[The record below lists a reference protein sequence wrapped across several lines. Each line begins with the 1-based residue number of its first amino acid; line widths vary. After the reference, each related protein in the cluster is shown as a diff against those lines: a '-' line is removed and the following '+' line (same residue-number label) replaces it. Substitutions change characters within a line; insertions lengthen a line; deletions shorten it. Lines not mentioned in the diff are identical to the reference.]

1 MIDLLF
7 LEQDPETPALAK
19 RMKAAAGTGSTI
31 GMTERHDDPR
41 RSLDASRPSGKPV

>member
-19 RMKAAAGTGSTI
+19 LKAGAGTGSTT
-31 GMTERHDDPR
+31 GMTERHDDPT
-41 RSLDASRPSGKPV
+41 